1 MDRSM
6 DSDGD
11 RLARRL
17 LVAGVAA
24 GVLLAAVGILTS
36 GESGPA
42 APEGAIAVVNGRPI
56 SGETF
61 ARFAGAV
68 AAERK
73 QTALDDATRRRLLT
87 RMIDEELLL
96 QRGIELGLHR
106 HEPTARRSVVS
117 ALIASV
123 TSEAEVEE
131 PDEGALR
138 GFYAENTERFARPG
152 RLALDAALV
161 SVGERPDAVAYRR
174 AEELARRARA
184 GEDFRAV
191 RLELGDDPV
200 VPLPEGHLPVE
211 TVRQYLGPTPA
222 RTATEL
228 RPGEV
233 SEPTRGSAGYYVL
246 ALRDRQDGEVAPF
259 EQVRS
264 QVRAEYLRSR
274 GEEALRR
281 YLADLRDGS
290 EIQVADPD
298 LAELDEP

>member
-1 MDRSM
+1 MEPAT
-6 DSDGD
+6 DGQDD

-17 LVAGVAA
+17 LVAGVCAGVVLAAA
-24 GVLLAAVGILTS
+24 GVLGSADR
-36 GESGPA
+36 GPA
-42 APEGAIAVVNGRPI
+42 LPDDAVAVVNGRPI

-73 QTALDDATRRRLLT
+73 QTELDDATRRRLLT

-131 PDEGALR
+131 PDEDDLR
-138 GFYAENTERFARPG
+138 AFYEENTERFARPG

-161 SVGERPDAVAYRR
+161 AVGERPDAVAYRR

-184 GEDFRAV
+184 GEDFRTV

-233 SEPTRGSAGYYVL
+233 SDPTRGSAGYYVL
-246 ALRDRQDGEVAPF
+246 ALRDRLDGEVAAF

-274 GEEALRR
+274 GEEALRS
-281 YLADLRDGS
+281 YLSDLRDGS
-290 EIQVADPD
+290 EIRVADPD